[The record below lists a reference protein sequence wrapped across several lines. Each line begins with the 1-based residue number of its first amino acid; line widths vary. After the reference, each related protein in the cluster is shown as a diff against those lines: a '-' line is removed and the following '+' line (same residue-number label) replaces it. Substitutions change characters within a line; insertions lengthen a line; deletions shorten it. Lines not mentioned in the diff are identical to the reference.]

1 LALDTL
7 LREAAVELQG
17 QVALVTG
24 GSRGIGLAIARELAS
39 AGARVAV
46 VARDGGRAQGAAAE
60 LPGEGHRGYACDVA
74 DPEQCNALVKQV
86 EADFGSLDVL
96 VNNAGVTRDNL
107 LMRIKDEDW
116 DAVLDTNLRG
126 AFNLM
131 RAASRG
137 MMKRRSGRIVN
148 ISSVVGVTGN
158 AGQANYAAS
167 KAGLIGMTKSVAKE
181 LAGRG
186 VLVNAVAPGYIET
199 DMTAELPE
207 AARTALTG
215 AIALQRLGKP
225 EDIAPAVRFLAGPGA
240 SYITGQVLVVDGGM
254 VM

>member
-1 LALDTL
+1 M
-7 LREAAVELQG
+7 ELQG

-46 VARDGGRAQGAAAE
+46 VARDGARAEAAAAE
-60 LPGEGHRGYACDVA
+60 LPGDGHRGYACDVA
-74 DPEQCNALVKQV
+74 SSEACSALVKQV
-86 EADFGSLDVL
+86 EAELGGLDVL
-96 VNNAGVTRDNL
+96 VNNAGVTRDNV

-137 MMKRRSGRIVN
+137 MMKKRSGRIIN
-148 ISSVVGVTGN
+148 ISSVVGITGN

-207 AARTALTG
+207 AARTALMNG
-215 AIALQRLGKP
+215 IALGRLGTP
-225 EDIAPAVRFLAGPGA
+225 EDIAPTVRFLAGPGA

>member
-1 LALDTL
+1 M
-7 LREAAVELQG
+7 EELNG

-46 VARDGGRAQGAAAE
+46 VARDGARAEASAAE
-60 LPGEGHRGYACDVA
+60 LPGQGHRGYACDVA
-74 DPEQCNALVKQV
+74 DPEACNALVKQV
-86 EADFGSLDVL
+86 EADFGTLDIL
-96 VNNAGVTRDNL
+96 VNNAGVTRDNV

-137 MMKRRSGRIVN
+137 MMKRRAGRIVN

-199 DMTAELPE
+199 DMTAELAEGARE
-207 AARTALTG
+207 AMLGATALG
-215 AIALQRLGKP
+215 RIGSP
-225 EDIAPAVRFLAGPGA
+225 EDVARGVLYLASDLA
-240 SYITGQVLVVDGGM
+240 AYVTGHVLVIDGG
-254 VM
+254 VRL

>member
-1 LALDTL
+1 
-7 LREAAVELQG
+7 
-17 QVALVTG
+17 
-24 GSRGIGLAIARELAS
+24 
-39 AGARVAV
+39 
-46 VARDGGRAQGAAAE
+46 
-60 LPGEGHRGYACDVA
+60 
-74 DPEQCNALVKQV
+74 
-86 EADFGSLDVL
+86 
-96 VNNAGVTRDNL
+96 
-107 LMRIKDEDW
+107 M
-116 DAVLDTNLRG
+116 LDTNLRG

-137 MMKRRSGRIVN
+137 MMKKRSGRIVN

-207 AARTALTG
+207 AARTALMSS
-215 AIALQRLGKP
+215 IALGRLGQA
-225 EDIAPAVRFLAGPGA
+225 EDIAPVVRFLAGPGA

>member
-1 LALDTL
+1 M
-7 LREAAVELQG
+7 ELQG

-24 GSRGIGLAIARELAS
+24 GSRGIGLAIARELAQ
-39 AGARVAV
+39 AGARLAL
-46 VARDGGRAQGAAAE
+46 VARDGTRAEAAAAE

-74 DPEQCNALVKQV
+74 DAEACAALVKQV
-86 EADFGSLDVL
+86 EGDFGQLDVL
-96 VNNAGVTRDNL
+96 VNNAGVTRDNV
-107 LMRIKDEDW
+107 LMRIKDDDW
-116 DAVLDTNLRG
+116 NAVLDTNLRG

-148 ISSVVGVTGN
+148 ITSVVGIIGN

-167 KAGLIGMTKSVAKE
+167 KAGLIGLTKSVAKE

-199 DMTAELPE
+199 DMTSDLPE
-207 AARTALTG
+207 AARTALMSN
-215 AIALQRLGKP
+215 IALGRLGRP

-240 SYITGQVLVVDGGM
+240 AYITGQTLVVDGGM

>member
-1 LALDTL
+1 MQ
-7 LREAAVELQG
+7 ELNG

-24 GSRGIGLAIARELAS
+24 GSRGIGLAIARELAQ
-39 AGARVAV
+39 AGARLAL
-46 VARDGGRAQGAAAE
+46 VARDGARAEAAAAE

-74 DPEQCNALVKQV
+74 DSEACNTLVTQV
-86 EADFGSLDVL
+86 EADFGGLDVL
-96 VNNAGVTRDNL
+96 VNNAGVTRDNV

-148 ISSVVGVTGN
+148 ITSVVGIIGN

-199 DMTAELPE
+199 DMTSDLPE
-207 AARTALTG
+207 AARTALMNG
-215 AIALQRLGKP
+215 IALGRLGRP

>member
-1 LALDTL
+1 MQ
-7 LREAAVELQG
+7 ELQG

-24 GSRGIGLAIARELAS
+24 GSRGIGLAIARELAQ
-39 AGARVAV
+39 AGARLAL
-46 VARDGGRAQGAAAE
+46 VARDGERAQAAAAE

-74 DPEQCNALVKQV
+74 DAEACAALVKQV
-86 EADFGSLDVL
+86 EGDFGQLDVL
-96 VNNAGVTRDNL
+96 VNNAGVTRDNV
-107 LMRIKDEDW
+107 LMRIKDDDW
-116 DAVLDTNLRG
+116 NAVLDTNLRG

-137 MMKRRSGRIVN
+137 MMKRRSGRIIN
-148 ISSVVGVTGN
+148 ITSVVGIIGN

-167 KAGLIGMTKSVAKE
+167 KAGLIGLTKSVAKE

-199 DMTAELPE
+199 DMTSDLPE
-207 AARTALTG
+207 AARTALMSN
-215 AIALQRLGKP
+215 IALGRLGRP

-240 SYITGQVLVVDGGM
+240 AYITGQTLVVDGGM